1 MLTSNRTMDVFSHF
15 FVLYSLT
22 SCYQRKC
29 FSVSSG
35 AGAVP
40 YWDRGSPNK
49 PLLRIIRQGWRA
61 GKHPLGTERA
71 DSGTRGSGQR
81 DLGQKAMEIYS
92 QKKNNRAGR
101 QAQNLRRE
109 GGVTSETTYSTVR
122 DHEQLNS

>member
-1 MLTSNRTMDVFSHF
+1 MFFLIS

-29 FSVSSG
+29 FSASSG
-35 AGAVP
+35 AGGVP
-40 YWDRGSPNK
+40 CWDRGSPNK
-49 PLLRIIRQGWRA
+49 PLLRIIRREWRA

-92 QKKNNRAGR
+92 QKKKNNRAGR
-101 QAQNLRRE
+101 QARNLRRE
-109 GGVTSETTYSTVR
+109 GGITSETTCSMVR
-122 DHEQLNS
+122 DREQLNS